1 MPIEYGTIKKEGM
14 SEQIAETIRS
24 AILDGKL
31 VVDQRLPGELELAER
46 FGVSRPT
53 VREALKRLAAQNL
66 IRTRRGATG
75 GVFVNRLSW
84 SEAHDSLLTTS
95 TLLLGM
101 NKIPFE
107 TVSEARYVLEAACLP
122 LACERREE
130 EHLEAM
136 KIEVKLQRSGKLE
149 DEDFCDSDVRFH
161 RALVDAADNPVLSFQ
176 MVGVI
181 EAMQPLMNMITYKLR
196 ERKRIADFHT
206 AIINACE
213 KGDAKE
219 ADQSLQSL
227 YAYTNELAQLARDKR
242 SSRKS

>member
-1 MPIEYGTIKKEGM
+1 MSIEYGTINKEGM

-31 VVDQRLPGELELAER
+31 VVDERLPGELELADR

-66 IRTRRGATG
+66 IRTKRGATG

-84 SEAHDSLLTTS
+84 SEAHESLFTTS

-101 NKIPFE
+101 NEIPFE

-122 LACERREE
+122 LACKRRDEQY
-130 EHLEAM
+130 LRSM
-136 KIEVKLQRSGKLE
+136 KKEVKLQRSGTLI
-149 DEDFCDSDVRFH
+149 DEDFCSSDVRFH
-161 RALVDAADNPVLSFQ
+161 RALVDAASNPVLSFQ

-181 EAMQPLMNMITYKLR
+181 EAMQPLMNMITYKLQ
-196 ERKRIADFHT
+196 ERKRIADFHA
-206 AIINACE
+206 AIVKACE
-213 KGDAKE
+213 KGDAKS
-219 ADQSLQSL
+219 ADQSLQDL
-227 YAYTNELAQLARDKR
+227 CNYTNELAQLMREKR
-242 SSRKS
+242 AFR